1 MYYHVTYT
9 DGDEEEMSQTELRD
23 GYVLGLSKEINTEW
37 KKYQTSLKQKTV
49 ADSDGSEVD
58 GSDGEVESSAG
69 EGSEYDK
76 ADYNEEVQ
84 NKKRK
89 RKENNK
95 SSKKKKPTELSGC
108 VLPMPGE
115 KTVAAEAFDKL
126 SASQKLLVVDKVNR
140 KTKKVYLFKHAF
152 TNITN
157 VICLYR

>member
-37 KKYQTSLKQKTV
+37 KKYKTSLKSKTV
-49 ADSDGSEVD
+49 EDSDGSDVD
-58 GSDGEVESSAG
+58 GSDGEGESSAG

-95 SSKKKKPTELSGC
+95 SSKKKKPNELSGC

-140 KTKKVYLFKHAF
+140 KTKKVY
-152 TNITN
+152 
-157 VICLYR
+157 